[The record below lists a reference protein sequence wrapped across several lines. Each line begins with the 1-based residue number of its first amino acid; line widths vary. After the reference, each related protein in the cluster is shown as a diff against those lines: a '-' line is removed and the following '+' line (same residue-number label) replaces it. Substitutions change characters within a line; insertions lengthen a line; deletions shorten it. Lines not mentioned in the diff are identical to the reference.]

1 MYDLQKMTLRDM
13 SECGCALRSMSNKA
27 HSMEDTTNN
36 IIDYLYNNLVDKQTG
51 EKSCVLI
58 RFFKTH
64 PYGELTPELQ
74 DYVCNILGDKDL
86 ATHDLKCL
94 TLLATAGELPA
105 WNSRYQ
111 SERYKAIPLT
121 DKNTIA
127 RIPMIAQVISQLGLD
142 LDNVIKPDANLIA
155 YLEQKIY
162 NVFYVPDALE
172 SDYITAKS
180 SFVVPFNVKSV
191 IGIGGLL
198 PSGNMFVVLMFLKNN
213 VPRFTTNLLRPLAL
227 NVKMAILPF
236 DNNIIFH
243 NLHGISNNLSINPEN
258 NAEEIKRLNSQI
270 QTLNTLLEVSEKA
283 TINQS
288 DRLEEAI
295 ANLQTTVQKL
305 RETQVQLI
313 HTEKM
318 SSLGQMV
325 AGIAHEINNPINY
338 VYGNIFHT
346 EEHIHNL
353 LQLIDLYQQKF
364 PETPAEIQ
372 DFIEDIGLEYINK
385 DINKIIKSMQL
396 GTERITQIVESL
408 RNFSRID
415 NSSFKKSDIHS
426 GIDSTLM
433 ILEHRMKSSSRW
445 EKNIKV
451 IKEYGNIPEV
461 ECSLGQIN
469 QVFMNILS
477 NGIDALHEKS
487 NRNKDNLENKS
498 GEMYVAKIL
507 IKTFIENDK
516 WAVIS
521 IADNGLGVP
530 QEVQD
535 KLFDPF
541 FTTKPMGK
549 GTGIGLSI
557 SHQIIVEKHGGK
569 IICNSTPGQ
578 GTEFIIKIPLTRF

>member
-111 SERYKAIPLT
+111 SQRYKAIPLT

-162 NVFYVPDALE
+162 NVFYVPDASE
-172 SDYITAKS
+172 SDYITAKY

-191 IGIGGLL
+191 VGIGGLL
-198 PSGNMFVVLMFLKNN
+198 PSGNMFVVLMFLKNH

-243 NLHGISNNLSINPEN
+243 NLHGISNNLSINQEN
-258 NAEEIKRLNSQI
+258 SAEEIKRLNSQI

-295 ANLQTTVQKL
+295 ANLQTTVKKL

-346 EEHIHNL
+346 EEHIQNL
-353 LQLIDLYQQKF
+353 LQLIDLYQQQF
-364 PETPAEIQ
+364 PETPAEIK

-451 IKEYGNIPEV
+451 IKDYGNIPEV

-477 NGIDALHEKS
+477 NGIDALHEK
-487 NRNKDNLENKS
+487 NNKNKDNIQNKS
-498 GEMYVAKIL
+498 SEMYVAKIF

-535 KLFDPF
+535 KLFEPF

-578 GTEFIIKIPLTRF
+578 GTEFIIKIPITRF